1 MNQPKGIGQ
10 DEFRTAVTT
19 TVVWVAG
26 LTLVIIFAAL
36 LAGLWLDKIL
46 NSKPWLTII
55 FILISIPVTL
65 FLRIRVVRSATSRIQ
80 PDKKK
85 EVTEEE
91 PHRGDNS

>member
-1 MNQPKGIGQ
+1 MNKPKGKGQ
-10 DEFRTAVTT
+10 DEFKTAVTM
-19 TVVWVAG
+19 TVLWVAG

-36 LAGLWLDKIL
+36 LVGLWLDKIL
-46 NSKPWLTII
+46 NSRPLLTII

-65 FLRIRVVRSATSRIQ
+65 FLRIRVVRSATARIQ
-80 PDKKK
+80 PDIRK